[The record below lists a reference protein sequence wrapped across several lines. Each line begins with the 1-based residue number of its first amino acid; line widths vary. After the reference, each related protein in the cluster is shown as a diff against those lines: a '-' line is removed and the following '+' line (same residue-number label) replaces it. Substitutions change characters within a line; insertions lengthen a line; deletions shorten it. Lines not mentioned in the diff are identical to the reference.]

1 MEYYLNKKNCYFE
14 NIYNQ
19 KNNNYKNNVKKKRK
33 YIACDY
39 DWKEFFSDDEDNSYH
54 NLSLYINSNKK
65 RKFSQISNA
74 SYRDKIKKTYTINRI
89 QNRYKLENK
98 NIDNIQ
104 NNKINK
110 KINKKVRFLK
120 KNFIKYIDV
129 ESYKKYNILNT
140 DIYSINENNDSFQRE
155 IIDEKADAKC
165 TCFLF

>member
-1 MEYYLNKKNCYFE
+1 MEYYLNKNNCYFE
-14 NIYNQ
+14 NYKQ

-54 NLSLYINSNKK
+54 NLSLNINSNKK
-65 RKFSQISNA
+65 RKFSQISNV
-74 SYRDKIKKTYTINRI
+74 SYKDKIKKTYTINRI

-120 KNFIKYIDV
+120 KNFVKYIDV
-129 ESYKKYNILNT
+129 ESYKKYNTLNT
-140 DIYSINENNDSFQRE
+140 DIYSINENDDSFQRE